1 MARRKA
7 KKGAVAA
14 SAKAVA
20 KELDPTRAHAARA
33 DSGASSRKPAIE
45 ALVRRAEGSL
55 PVALLR
61 RFIDAEL
68 MAQSAAL
75 AFYAMLSLAPLLV
88 ILLWLTAELLPGAQQ
103 ALLDQ
108 ITLLAGPD
116 AAGVART
123 VLASAEAAPN
133 TGSAAGWWSLALLF
147 VGATTVFAQLQEAL
161 NKIFRTDATR
171 LPGILAWLRKR
182 VFSLGLVFA
191 VGFLLLVSMTV
202 NTALQMVFGR
212 FEPMLPLVVSTATW
226 LTYALSFALMYHYLP
241 DRSVGWRR
249 SLAGGAA
256 TALLFVLGR
265 AAIGWYLERSDPGS
279 AYGSMGAL
287 VLAVVWI
294 YYAALVVFVGA
305 LLTAVVDERLKARR
319 KRRRQ

>member
-1 MARRKA
+1 MARRNTKA
-7 KKGAVAA
+7 AVATPA
-14 SAKAVA
+14 RTVA
-20 KELDPTRAHAARA
+20 KEFDPTRAHAARA
-33 DSGASSRKPAIE
+33 DSGESRRKPAIE

-55 PVALLR
+55 AVALLR

-108 ITLLAGPD
+108 VALLAGAE
-116 AAGVART
+116 AAGVARA
-123 VLASAEAAPN
+123 VLGQAEATPN

-147 VGATTVFAQLQEAL
+147 VGATAVFAQLQDAL

-191 VGFLLLVSMTV
+191 MGFLLLVSMTV
-202 NTALQMVFGR
+202 NTALQLLFAR
-212 FEPMLPLVVSTATW
+212 FEPVLPLVASLATW
-226 LTYALSFALMYHYLP
+226 SIYALSFALMYHYLP

-265 AAIGWYLERSDPGS
+265 AAIAWYLERSDPGA
-279 AYGSMGAL
+279 AYGAMGTL

-294 YYAALVVFVGA
+294 YYAALVVFIGA

-319 KRRRQ
+319 RRGS